1 MPVVIYMH
9 GNAGCKLE
17 AEELAPYLLPQG
29 INLFAFDFS
38 GCGHSDGEWVTLGWK
53 ERKDL
58 VAVINHLNSLGSVS
72 KIGLWGRSM
81 GAAASIMYTAD
92 NQDKVHASVLD
103 SGFASFIDIANHLAA
118 NQFGIPPEFV
128 QFLMMGVSQQ
138 IAQLTG
144 GMNII
149 TDLNVAKFAPR
160 CKVPA
165 LFVHGSDDDFVE
177 MSHSEKNFEAYGG
190 EVKDVMYCSGGHNDA
205 RPKETI
211 EQMVN
216 FMKKHLTA

>member
-9 GNAGCKLE
+9 GNSGCKLE
-17 AEELAPYLLPQG
+17 AEELAPHLLPNG
-29 INLFAFDFS
+29 VNLFAFDFS
-38 GCGHSDGEWVTLGWK
+38 GCGQSEGEWVTLGWK

-58 VAVINHLNSLGSVS
+58 AAVLNHLASLGSVS

-81 GAAASIMYTAD
+81 GAATAIMYSAD

-103 SGFASFIDIANHLAA
+103 SGFASFGDIVNHLAS

-138 IAQLTG
+138 ISQVTG
-144 GMNII
+144 GLNIT
-149 TDLNVAKFAPR
+149 TDLNPVKFAPR
-160 CKVPA
+160 CTVPA

-177 MSHSEKNFEAYGG
+177 MSHSEKNFEAYGCAT
-190 EVKDVMYCSGGHNDA
+190 KDVMYCAGGHNDP

-211 EQMVN
+211 
-216 FMKKHLTA
+216 